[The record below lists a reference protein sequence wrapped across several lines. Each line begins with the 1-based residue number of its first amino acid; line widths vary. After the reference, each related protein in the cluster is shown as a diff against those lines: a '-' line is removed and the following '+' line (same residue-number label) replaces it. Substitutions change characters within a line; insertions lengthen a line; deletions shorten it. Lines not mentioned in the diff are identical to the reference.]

1 MYVTIQGEIVKM
13 NNYNSSRKNLET
25 QMAFEIHSLKE
36 RHDREMSDLLKRQA
50 AELERCRSKYRKRIE
65 AIISMTKL
73 VRPKS

>member
-36 RHDREMSDLLKRQA
+36 RHDREMSDLLKNS
-50 AELERCRSKYRKRIE
+50 AENERCRSKYRKR
-65 AIISMTKL
+65 SKL
-73 VRPKS
+73 SLA